1 MSQPQL
7 RTWLEATTTGKRRLK
22 AGLPETWRVGNK
34 TGPAYVEGMANKYND
49 VAVALPDAGGELL
62 IIAAYFEVDGA
73 YPRIR
78 PEDEDV
84 LRQVA
89 ASTLDWL
96 GG

>member
-1 MSQPQL
+1 MFAIDIYT
-7 RTWLEATTTGKRRLK
+7 R
-22 AGLPETWRVGNK
+22 RVGNK
-34 TGPAYVEGMANKYND
+34 TGTAYVEGMANKYND
-49 VAVALPDAGGELL
+49 VAVALPDAGGEPL
-62 IIAAYFEVDGA
+62 IIAAYFEADGEH
-73 YPRIR
+73 PRIR